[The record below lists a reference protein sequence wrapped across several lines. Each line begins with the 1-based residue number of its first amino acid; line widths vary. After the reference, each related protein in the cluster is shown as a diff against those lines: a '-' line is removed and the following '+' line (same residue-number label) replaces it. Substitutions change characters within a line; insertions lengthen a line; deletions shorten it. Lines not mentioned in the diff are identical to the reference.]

1 MKIDSR
7 KESRS
12 AAAALQPLSHSNS
25 FPSHTSKAPYLQIL
39 YFNSRSILPK
49 MDELLALVEADNP
62 DLICV
67 TETWLNADC
76 TNAEI
81 AVPGY
86 VVCRRDRDRH
96 GGGVMLYIRDTFQFT
111 HLLDPPEGLELL
123 PIILQHNVIP
133 VRLCIAV
140 FLSTSKL

>member
-1 MKIDSR
+1 
-7 KESRS
+7 
-12 AAAALQPLSHSNS
+12 
-25 FPSHTSKAPYLQIL
+25 
-39 YFNSRSILPK
+39 

-86 VVCRRDRDRH
+86 VACRHDRDRH
-96 GGGVMLYIRDTFQFT
+96 GGGVMLYIRDTFQCT
-111 HLLDPPEGLELL
+111 HLLDP
-123 PIILQHNVIP
+123 
-133 VRLCIAV
+133 RRA
-140 FLSTSKL
+140 